1 MSKDVPSEPEVRVLK
16 SAGCPSVS
24 GKSKLTYEIGLQGET
39 DPVIR
44 IARNSGS
51 GFFSDEWLPL
61 AAIQKVLAG
70 RGAEK
75 GLTSNAFRAT
85 YQGKSVN
92 TAGFLV
98 AVLKAEG
105 VLQLREGNARVYEV
119 ADWDG
124 FVASI
129 QALIRAP
136 VGGGGAGK
144 GRSASA
150 PRKTTYKANPR

>member
-1 MSKDVPSEPEVRVLK
+1 MTKDVSSESEVRVLK

-24 GKSKLTYEIGLQGET
+24 GKSKLTYEIGLQRET

-44 IARNSGS
+44 IAKNSGG

-105 VLQLREGNARVYEV
+105 VLRPREGNARLCEV

-124 FVASI
+124 FVNDI

-136 VGGGGAGK
+136 AGGGEAGK
-144 GRSASA
+144 RGATAASK
-150 PRKTTYKANPR
+150 KTAYKAKAR

>member
-1 MSKDVPSEPEVRVLK
+1 MTKDVPSEREVRVLK
-16 SAGCPSVS
+16 SSGCPSMSV
-24 GKSKLTYEIGLQGET
+24 KSKLTYEIGLQGET

-44 IARNSGS
+44 ISRNSGG

-75 GLTSNAFRAT
+75 GLTSNAFRGT

-105 VLQLREGNARVYEV
+105 VIQPQAEKARVYEV

-124 FVASI
+124 FVNRI
-129 QALIRAP
+129 QALMRP
-136 VGGGGAGK
+136 VAEKGASGK
-144 GRSASA
+144 AKPAST
-150 PRKTTYKANPR
+150 PRKTAYKTGPR

>member
-1 MSKDVPSEPEVRVLK
+1 MTKDVPSEPEVRVLK
-16 SAGCPSVS
+16 SAGCPSLS
-24 GKSKLTYEIGLQGET
+24 GKSKLTYEIGLKDDA

-44 IARNSGS
+44 IARNSGG

-70 RGAEK
+70 RGAET
-75 GLTSNAFRAT
+75 GLTSNAFRGT

-92 TAGFLV
+92 TTGFLV

-105 VLQLREGNARVYEV
+105 VIQLREGNARVYEV

-129 QALIRAP
+129 QALMRPGAEK
-136 VGGGGAGK
+136 GGAGK
-144 GRSASA
+144 AKATSA
-150 PRKTTYKANPR
+150 PRKATSKTGPR

>member
-1 MSKDVPSEPEVRVLK
+1 MTKDVSSESEVRVLK
-16 SAGCPSVS
+16 SATCPSVS
-24 GKSKLTYEIGLQGET
+24 GKSKLTYEIGLRNET

-44 IARNSGS
+44 IAKNSGG

-85 YQGKSVN
+85 YLGKSVN

-105 VLQLREGNARVYEV
+105 VLRPREGNARLCEV

-124 FVASI
+124 FVNVV
-129 QALIRAP
+129 QALMRAP
-136 VGGGGAGK
+136 AGGGGAGK
-144 GRSASA
+144 AKAAPAS
-150 PRKTTYKANPR
+150 RKTAYKASSR

>member
-44 IARNSGS
+44 IARNSG
-51 GFFSDEWLPL
+51 GGYFSDEWLPL

-70 RGAEK
+70 RGADK
-75 GLTSNAFRAT
+75 GLTSNAFRGT
-85 YQGKSVN
+85 YLGKSVN

-105 VLQLREGNARVYEV
+105 VIRPREDKARLYEV

-136 VGGGGAGK
+136 AGGGDAGK
-144 GRSASA
+144 GGAAKA
-150 PRKTTYKANPR
+150 PRKAIQKAK

>member
-1 MSKDVPSEPEVRVLK
+1 MTKVESEVRVLK

-44 IARNSGS
+44 ISKNSGG

-61 AAIQKVLAG
+61 AAIQKVLVG
-70 RGAEK
+70 RGSER
-75 GLTSNAFRAT
+75 GLTSNAFRGT
-85 YQGKSVN
+85 YLGKSVN

-105 VLQLREGNARVYEV
+105 VIRLREGNARVYEV

-136 VGGGGAGK
+136 AGGGAAGK

-150 PRKTTYKANPR
+150 PRKAAYKTGPR